1 MAAGEIP
8 SNPHWSELSTL
19 NGLMELTKPRVTLMV
34 VLTAAVGYYLAAGA
48 GSLWTLLC
56 LCLGTALQAG
66 GTAAL
71 NQYMERGADARMRR
85 TAKRPL
91 PTGRVSPIDALV
103 FGMTL
108 IAFGTLFLVLT
119 TNFLTAA
126 IGWLTAVV
134 YLLIYT
140 PLKTRTVWC
149 TFIGAF
155 PGAAPPLMGWAAG
168 RGELTLEGWALFG
181 ILFAWQFPHFMAI
194 ARVYRDDYRDG
205 GFLMLPVVEED
216 GVRTARQM
224 LLGSLL
230 LLAFSV
236 VPYWLQMTSVY
247 YLVGAVALGLIFFWT
262 AAQAARAFHNAG
274 LSSRLLRVSVV
285 YLPLLLVLMVVDKA

>member
-1 MAAGEIP
+1 
-8 SNPHWSELSTL
+8 
-19 NGLMELTKPRVTLMV
+19 MELTKPRVTLMV
-34 VLTAAVGYYLAAGA
+34 TLTAAVGYYLAAGA
-48 GSLWTLLC
+48 GPLWTLFS

-71 NQYMERGADARMRR
+71 NQYMERGADARMKR
-85 TAKRPL
+85 TANRPI

-103 FGMTL
+103 FGMAL
-108 IAFGTLFLVLT
+108 IAFGTLFLMWT

-134 YLLIYT
+134 YLLLYT

-168 RGELTLEGWALFG
+168 RGELTMEAWALFG
-181 ILFAWQFPHFMAI
+181 ILFAWQFPHFLAI
-194 ARVYRDDYRDG
+194 ARIYREDYRNG

-224 LLGSLL
+224 LLGSLFL
-230 LLAFSV
+230 LVLSI
-236 VPYWLQMTSVY
+236 VPYWLEMTSAY
-247 YLVGAVALGLIFFWT
+247 YLVGAVFLGLIFLRT
-262 AAQAARAFHNAG
+262 AIQAARAFHSAD
-274 LSSRLLRVSVV
+274 LSSRLLRVSVL
-285 YLPLLLVLMVVDKA
+285 YLPLLLVLMVVAKA